1 MQNKSML
8 SKNDKIFL
16 KVIFFLLNLMMIGM
30 VIGISTRFGS
40 VIYTLTMIGTIGW
53 VMFSTPTIFNGWG
66 KAICEYQKLMHKR

>member
-30 VIGISTRFGS
+30 VIGISTRYDF
-40 VIYTLTMIGTIGW
+40 VIYLLTIMGVIGW
-53 VMFSTPTIFNGWG
+53 VMFSTPTIFYGWG
-66 KAICEYQKLMHKR
+66 NAICEYQKLIHKR